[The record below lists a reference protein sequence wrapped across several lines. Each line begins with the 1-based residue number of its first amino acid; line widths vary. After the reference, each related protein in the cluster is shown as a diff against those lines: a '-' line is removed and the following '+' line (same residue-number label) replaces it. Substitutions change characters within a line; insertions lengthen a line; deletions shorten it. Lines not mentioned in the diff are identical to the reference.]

1 MERLRNILTEIQNIN
16 PDVAV
21 GRVSWN
27 AFEFH
32 HHIIRRHFGAK
43 NNNDWIHF
51 IKLHKNLIIFLRIMV
66 GIEFVARSFGNA
78 ERSQSQDSLWK
89 FRPVHQEKGITSA
102 VKMILKSTKKRIKD
116 IERERILWHKA
127 QNLNYKA

>member
-1 MERLRNILTEIQNIN
+1 MERLRNILTETQNIN

-21 GRVSWN
+21 MRVSWN

-32 HHIIRRHFGAK
+32 HHIIHGHLGAK

-51 IKLHKNLIIFLRIMV
+51 IKLHKNLIIFLRIIV
-66 GIEFVARSFGNA
+66 SIEFVDCPFGNA

-89 FRPVHQEKGITSA
+89 FRPQTCASGKGNNKCS
-102 VKMILKSTKKRIKD
+102 KND
-116 IERERILWHKA
+116 
-127 QNLNYKA
+127 